1 VGQNVV
7 VIRQLMIIA
16 GDHYSW
22 DHYSKAPF
30 VDPGRNIGY
39 VYLDG
44 GAALV
49 LVMHDRTGHLVRMLD
64 NG

>member
-1 VGQNVV
+1 
-7 VIRQLMIIA
+7 MIIA
-16 GDHYSW
+16 G

-49 LVMHDRTGHLVRMLD
+49 LVMHDRTGRFVQMLD

>member
-16 GDHYSW
+16 G

-49 LVMHDRTGHLVRMLD
+49 LVMHDRTGRFVRMLD